1 LGPWGRPKVGK
12 TATDKLQWT
21 FGEKDDIKQ
30 LQTYLN
36 IHIGTIN
43 MMLTEHG
50 LEQMDLQGRKAE
62 ENALQIRHDLDKTH
76 ERLVDIQADLTGQ
89 AVVLRTMHSMLGNLC
104 GMVCGELKTTLQQMF
119 QAVNIVW

>member
-104 GMVCGELKTTLQQMF
+104 GMVRGELKTTLQQMF